1 MINRKNVCIIYTGGT
16 IGMTVT
22 KDGYAPQPG
31 YFKNVLDSIPELKN
45 PILPEWELIE
55 FDPLLDSTDIAA
67 EEWIKIG
74 QQIEMNNCRFDGFVV
89 LHGTDTMA
97 YTASAL
103 SFMLEGLGK
112 PVILTGSQ
120 IPFCEL
126 RSDARDN
133 LITSL
138 MIAGDAPLSEV
149 CLYFGGRL
157 LRGNRATKVSADG
170 MNAFDSPNFPV
181 LARAGIHI
189 TYDQQ
194 LFLPKGDKLHLV
206 PFISDIPIAV
216 LKIFPGIQF
225 ELFEGILTERLRGIV
240 LEAFGSGNVP
250 AYDKALLPLI
260 RKAVDNGTVV
270 TVCTQCLH
278 GTVDIGAYASSAALK
293 QNGVVSG
300 VDMTVESAVTK
311 LYYLFSKGCSRS
323 EIIRQM
329 PLNLRGELTD
339 HT

>member
-1 MINRKNVCIIYTGGT
+1 MPMKVCIIYTGGT

-22 KDGYAPQPG
+22 KEGYAPLPG
-31 YFKNVLDSIPELKN
+31 YFKDVLDSIADLKN
-45 PILPEWELIE
+45 PSLPEWELVE

-67 EEWIKIG
+67 EEWTKIG
-74 QQIEMNNCRFDGFVV
+74 RLIERHYDRFDGFIV

-112 PVILTGSQ
+112 PVIMTGSQ

-138 MIAGDAPLSEV
+138 IIAGSAPLSEV
-149 CLYFGGRL
+149 CLYFGGKL
-157 LRGNRATKVSADG
+157 LRGNRSTKVSADG

-181 LARAGIHI
+181 LAKAGIHI
-189 TYDQQ
+189 NYNPA
-194 LFLPKGDKLHLV
+194 FYRPKGAGLRLV
-206 PFISDIPIAV
+206 PFAKDIPIAV

-225 ELFEGILTERLRGIV
+225 DLFEGILTERLRGLV
-240 LEAFGSGNVP
+240 LETFGSGNVP
-250 AYDKALLPLI
+250 SYDKALMPLI
-260 RKAVDNGTVV
+260 RKAVDNGTIV

-278 GTVDIGAYASSAALK
+278 GTVSIGAYASSAALK

-300 VDMTVESAVTK
+300 FDMTVESAVAK
-311 LYYLFSKGCSRS
+311 LYYLFSKQYQRHD
-323 EIIRQM
+323 IIKLMQE
-329 PLNLRGELTD
+329 NLRGELTIGS
-339 HT
+339 